1 MIKFFRGSKALYK
14 PAVEHKDGIYFAT
27 DTHELLVN
35 NVAYGMS
42 AEGIEDLTN
51 LVNEKVKNVEFTSPN
66 VIKFTKGDGTSI
78 TVTLPE
84 ATPDSAGLMSATDKA
99 KLNALKSQTE
109 IDAAINA
116 VQSNLDE
123 ETTARI
129 TKDTALEN
137 EDKRLAGLI
146 QNNADAIENLIGGS
160 GGSGTIDTKIQ
171 EAINGLKGDVEN
183 LDTLGKIEDALNAEI
198 TRAKAAEGV
207 NASGISDINTLIGEK
222 TSATIT
228 STKIWQAIEEVES
241 DVKSSNQDVT
251 DAIEAVQTELTN
263 FKNTKGQASGLA
275 SLDETGKV
283 PSAQLPSYVD
293 DVLEFANAAG
303 FPESGE
309 SGKIYVAIDTNL
321 TYRWGGTKYVEI
333 SPSIALGET
342 SSTAFPGDRGKAL
355 EDKVNSHVADTE
367 NPHSVTKSQ
376 VGLEKVENL
385 APAEMPIST
394 ATQSALDLKADKTE
408 VTKAISDLKGSAT
421 DYPTLGDLED
431 AIKAEVTRAK
441 GAEGAITSKV
451 TGLEDTVGAPAE
463 GDSSPATGIFKI
475 IEDNE
480 KVTSQALTNLDT
492 RVGYPKDGDSAA
504 SGLYKYIDDKVSEEH
519 GDLTALEERVTTA
532 EGKLD
537 VIQGSESTPGSIN
550 KALADAKS
558 YAELLLEWEEVTE

>member
-116 VQSNLDE
+116 VQSNLDD
-123 ETTARI
+123 ETAARI

-146 QNNADAIENLIGGS
+146 QDNADAIEDLIGGS

-171 EAINGLKGDVEN
+171 EAIDGLKGDVEN

-228 STKIWQAIEEVES
+228 STKIWQAIEEVEN

-321 TYRWGGTKYVEI
+321 TYRWGGTQYVEI

-367 NPHSVTKSQ
+367 NPHSVTKAQ
-376 VGLEKVENL
+376 VGLGKVENL

-431 AIKAEVTRAK
+431 AIKAEVTRAT

-480 KVTSQALTNLDT
+480 KVTSQALTDLDT
-492 RVGYPKDGDSAA
+492 RVGYPKDEDSAA
-504 SGLYKYIDDKVSEEH
+504 SGLYKYIDDKVSGEH

-537 VIQGSESTPGSIN
+537 VIQGNESTPGSIN

>member
-1 MIKFFRGSKALYK
+1 
-14 PAVEHKDGIYFAT
+14 
-27 DTHELLVN
+27 
-35 NVAYGMS
+35 MS

-51 LVNEKVKNVEFTSPN
+51 LINEKVKDIEFTSPN
-66 VIKFTKGDGTSI
+66 VIKFTKGDGSSV

-84 ATPDSAGLMSATDKA
+84 ATSDNAGLMSAADKA
-99 KLNALKSQTE
+99 KLSALKSQTE

-116 VQSNLDE
+116 VQSNLDD

-146 QNNADAIENLIGGS
+146 QDNADAIAELVGS
-160 GGSGTIDTKIQ
+160 GEGSTGTIDTKIQ
-171 EAINGLKGDVEN
+171 TAIDGIKGDVETM
-183 LDTLGKIEDALNAEI
+183 DTLGKLEDAINAEI
-198 TRAKAAEGV
+198 TRAKAAEES
-207 NASGISDINTLIGEK
+207 NASDITDINTLIGEK

-228 STKIWQAIEEVES
+228 STKIWQAIEEVEG

-251 DAIEAVQTELTN
+251 EAIEAVQTELTN

-275 SLDETGKV
+275 SLDTEGKV

-303 FPESGE
+303 FPETGE
-309 SGKIYVAIDTNL
+309 SGKIYLAIDTN
-321 TYRWGGTKYVEI
+321 TIYRWSGTQYVVIPEGL
-333 SPSIALGET
+333 SLGET

-355 EDKVNSHVADTE
+355 EDKVNSHVANTE

-376 VGLEKVENL
+376 VGLGKVENL

-431 AIKAEVTRAK
+431 AIKAEVTRAT
-441 GAEGAITSKV
+441 GAEGNITSKV
-451 TGLEDTVGAPAE
+451 TELEDTVGAPSE

-480 KVTSQALTNLDT
+480 KVTSQALTDLDT
-492 RVGYPKDGDSAA
+492 RVGYPKDTDSEA
-504 SGLYKYIDDKVSEEH
+504 SGLYKYIDDKVSGEH

-537 VIQGSESTPGSIN
+537 VIQGNESTPGSIN

>member
-303 FPESGE
+303 FPGSGE

-504 SGLYKYIDDKVSEEH
+504 SGLYKYIDDKVSGEH

>member
-14 PAVEHKDGIYFAT
+14 PTVEHKDGIYFAT

-51 LVNEKVKNVEFTSPN
+51 LVNEKVKDVEFTSPN
-66 VIKFTKGDGTSI
+66 IIKFTKGDGSSV

-84 ATPDSAGLMSATDKA
+84 ATSDNAGLMSAADKA
-99 KLNALKSQTE
+99 KLSALKSQTD

-116 VQSNLDE
+116 VQSNLDD
-123 ETTARI
+123 ETAARI

-146 QNNADAIENLIGGS
+146 KDNADAIEGLIGGE
-160 GGSGTIDTKIQ
+160 GSTGSIDTKIQ
-171 EAINGLKGDVEN
+171 QAIDGLKGDVEN

-198 TRAKAAEGV
+198 SRAKAAEGA

-222 TSATIT
+222 TSPTLT
-228 STKIWQAIEEVES
+228 STKIWQAIEEVEG

-251 DAIEAVQTELTN
+251 EAIEAVQTELTN

-293 DVLEFANAAG
+293 DVLEYPNAAG

-321 TYRWGGTKYVEI
+321 TYRWGGSQYVEI

-376 VGLEKVENL
+376 VGLGKVENL

-431 AIKAEVTRAK
+431 AIKAEVTRAT
-441 GAEGAITSKV
+441 GAEGNITSKV
-451 TGLEDTVGAPAE
+451 TELEDTVGAPSE

-480 KVTSQALTNLDT
+480 KVTSQALTDLDT
-492 RVGYPKDGDSAA
+492 RVGYPKDTDSEA
-504 SGLYKYIDDKVSEEH
+504 SGLYKYIDDKVSGEH
-519 GDLTALEERVTTA
+519 GDLTALTERVSTA

-537 VIQGSESTPGSIN
+537 IIQGNESTPGSIN

>member
-84 ATPDSAGLMSATDKA
+84 ATTDSAGLMSATDKA

-116 VQSNLDE
+116 VQSNLDD
-123 ETTARI
+123 ETAARI

-146 QNNADAIENLIGGS
+146 QDNADAIEDLIGGS

-171 EAINGLKGDVEN
+171 EAIDGLKGDVEN

-504 SGLYKYIDDKVSEEH
+504 SGLYKYIDDKVSGEH

-537 VIQGSESTPGSIN
+537 VIQGNESTPGSIN

>member
-14 PAVEHKDGIYFAT
+14 PTVEHKDGIYFAT

-35 NVAYGMS
+35 NVAYGMG

-51 LVNEKVKNVEFTSPN
+51 LVNEKVKDVEFTSPN
-66 VIKFTKGDGTSI
+66 IIKFTKGDGSSV

-84 ATPDSAGLMSATDKA
+84 ATSDNAGLMSAADKA
-99 KLNALKSQTE
+99 KLSALKSQTD

-116 VQSNLDE
+116 VQSNLDD
-123 ETTARI
+123 ETAARI

-146 QNNADAIENLIGGS
+146 KDNADAIEGLIGGE
-160 GGSGTIDTKIQ
+160 GSTGSIDTKIQ
-171 EAINGLKGDVEN
+171 QAIDGLKGDVEN

-198 TRAKAAEGV
+198 SRAKAAEGA

-431 AIKAEVTRAK
+431 AIKAEVTRAT
-441 GAEGAITSKV
+441 GAEGNITSKV
-451 TGLEDTVGAPAE
+451 TELEDTVGAPSE

-480 KVTSQALTNLDT
+480 KVTSQALTDLDT
-492 RVGYPKDGDSAA
+492 RVGYPKDTDSEA
-504 SGLYKYIDDKVSEEH
+504 SGLYKYIDDKVSGEH
-519 GDLTALEERVTTA
+519 GDLTALTERVSTA

-537 VIQGSESTPGSIN
+537 IIQGNESTPGSIN